1 MRRPL
6 PERVQPPK
14 MKPTRLARNV
24 ASAVTVP
31 PDHVFTW
38 KPQLPITFLDAETF
52 SYQALRKNKPL
63 NGHDATCGGWEYAQH
78 HSTEALMWS
87 YQDGTDGTPYLWDA
101 TDPDTPYMPKALCD
115 QIAEAQRGERYLC
128 AHNGINFDRLILKYV
143 HKMDVPVYMWLD
155 TMLIARQ
162 ANLPSSLKGLG
173 AVLQVSDQKL
183 EEESKLIQF
192 FCKPF
197 FKRAKGQRT
206 LERRTR
212 DTHPDKWADFCRY
225 GLRDT
230 VTLAA
235 IWKKI
240 PKINWTGPRGDFE
253 RRMIYWDSV
262 INDRGFRVHRE
273 LAIAARDAVANYK
286 GDLFEETHD
295 EHGINIASNDQF
307 LATLQDLW
315 PAKHIPQGGKGAATK
330 GTMQEY
336 LRDPDIPDAARELIG
351 QRMEATS
358 KGGGKFEQLLYG
370 SAITG
375 RYRGAFEYGK
385 ASTTLRWTGSRF
397 GAMNLARGTY
407 HNGDEGVWSWDE
419 RELDRGINM
428 LLKGTA
434 RLRYDI
440 PKLAASVTRA
450 CILPD
455 EGEEIHVSDF
465 SNVEGRLAFALAGG
479 ARGVQKFIDADN
491 GGPGVYELAAAG
503 MFGIPVADVTKDQ
516 RQIGK
521 LISLSCQYGSGVSG
535 FCGFAKGYN
544 FNVEAMCDRL
554 AGTMPDKYWRRSH
567 SMYEFFRKMRLG
579 MGGLNER
586 NFRIVW
592 CLIEMWRDAAEK
604 ESGLVTLWH
613 NLENAAFN
621 AMRHPGRA
629 FWAGERVRADGK
641 RAFKFWQPV
650 RKATNKPRPWLFMEL
665 PSGRV
670 VMFAQ
675 PELRQKTSTEID
687 PATGEKQKSTKL
699 ELVYQGADEE
709 TGVWGTQK
717 LYGGKIMAIGT
728 QSTAREF
735 QAESIVRVC
744 EDGKKVIL
752 HVHDEIGA
760 SIPKTDPY
768 KLRERMCVVPQW
780 FWQDWPLTGSASVL
794 PYYQKD

>member
-1 MRRPL
+1 MLRPSL
-6 PERVQPPK
+6 RTPPPPRTKPSPMAVLVAGAVQ
-14 MKPTRLARNV
+14 
-24 ASAVTVP
+24 VP
-31 PDHVFTW
+31 SDTWFTW
-38 KPQLPITFLDAETF
+38 KPELPITFLDAETF
-52 SYQALRKNKPL
+52 SHAALKKNKPL
-63 NGHDATCGGWEYAQH
+63 NGHDATCGAWEYARH
-78 HSTEALMWS
+78 PTTETLMWS
-87 YQDGTDGTPYLWDA
+87 YQDGVDGQAYLWDA
-101 TDPDTPYMPKALCD
+101 TDPVTPHMPRALRR
-115 QIAEAQRGERYLC
+115 QIEEAQRGERYLC
-128 AHNGINFDRLILKYV
+128 AHNGINFDRLILT
-143 HKMDVPVYMWLD
+143 HQHDLPVPVYMWID
-155 TMLIARQ
+155 TMLIARH

-173 AVLQVSDQKL
+173 AVLRVEDQKL

-206 LERRTR
+206 LTRRTR
-212 DTHPDKWADFCRY
+212 DTDPEKWADFCRY

-262 INDRGFRVHRE
+262 INDRGFKVHRE

-286 GDLFEETHD
+286 GDLADETLE
-295 EHGINIASNDQF
+295 EHGINIASNAQF
-307 LATLQDLW
+307 LATLQDIW
-315 PAKHIPQGGKGAATK
+315 PAKHIPQEGKGAATK

-336 LRDPDIPDAARELIG
+336 LRDPDIPDAAKELIK

-370 SAITG
+370 SALDG

-434 RLRYDI
+434 RYRYDI

-450 CILPD
+450 CIIPD
-455 EGEEIHVSDF
+455 DGEEIRVSDF

-503 MFGIPVADVTKDQ
+503 MFGIPVSTVTKDQ

-554 AGTMPDKYWRRSH
+554 AGTMPDAYWKRSH
-567 SMYEFFRKMRLG
+567 SMYEFFRKLRLG

-604 ESGLVTLWH
+604 ESGLVTLWG
-613 NLENAAFN
+613 NLERAAMD
-621 AMRHPGRA
+621 AMRHPGRM

-641 RAFKFWQPV
+641 RAFKFWQPI
-650 RKATNKPRPWLFMEL
+650 RKATGKPYPWLYMEL
-665 PSGRV
+665 PSGRI

-675 PELRQKTSTEID
+675 PELREKTTVIID
-687 PATGEKQKSTKL
+687 EKTGKKKKSSKL
-699 ELVYQGADEE
+699 ELTYQGADEE

-717 LYGGKIMAIGT
+717 LYGGKLMAIGT
-728 QSTAREF
+728 QATAREF

-744 EDGKKVIL
+744 EDGQKVIL
-752 HVHDEIGA
+752 HVHDEIGT
-760 SIPKTDPY
+760 STPKKDPY
-768 KLRERMCVVPQW
+768 DLQKRMCVVPDW
-780 FWQDWPLTGSASVL
+780 FWKDWPLTGSASVL